1 MSNRD
6 LSPPRMKAL
15 HSKRAANVCV
25 LDIGTTKTVCLI
37 GRLMPLEGSELL
49 RGRTHRCK
57 ILGIG
62 VQRSRGIKGGAVV
75 DMEMA
80 ENAIRHAVDAAERM
94 AKLQVE
100 SVIVNIS
107 GGRIGSQC
115 LQASVPLGSAPVEGH
130 DIHRALQMAS
140 GGRED
145 SGRPVLHSLPTGF
158 SVDGGPP
165 VLDPKRMAGSE
176 LSAHMHMITCE
187 AVALRNIM
195 LAVERCHI
203 EIEAVVASPYA
214 AGLSVLVE
222 DEADM
227 GTIVLD
233 LGGGTTSASS
243 FAGGRI
249 QYSDAIAVGGNH
261 VSMDIARGLTL
272 RLDDAERL
280 KTHYGA
286 CLATTADER
295 ETISIV
301 PVGEEGST
309 PKQLPKMDLV
319 KIIRPRVEE
328 ILELVRDRLAANGYP
343 AHGGHR
349 VVLTGGGSLLLGIQ
363 DVARRILSNQV
374 RIGRPLGVQGLPES
388 AKNPAFAASVGLLV
402 YPQVAGIEKFDPER
416 SRTMLATGT
425 DGYVSRVSRWL
436 LDSF

>member
-1 MSNRD
+1 MSGRD

-15 HSKRAANVCV
+15 QSKRAANVCV
-25 LDIGTTKTVCLI
+25 LDIGTTKVVCLI
-37 GRLMPLEGSELL
+37 GRLLPLEGSELL

-62 VQRSRGIKGGAVV
+62 VQRSRGLKGGAVV

-80 ENAIRHAVDAAERM
+80 EDAIRHAVDAAERM

-107 GGRIGSQC
+107 GGRIASQC
-115 LQASVPLGSAPVEGH
+115 LQASAPLSAAPVDGH
-130 DIHRALQMAS
+130 DIERALQMAYR
-140 GGRED
+140 GWDNE
-145 SGRPVLHSLPTGF
+145 GRPVLHALPTGF
-158 SVDGGPP
+158 SVDGGEP

-176 LSAHMHMITCE
+176 LSARLNVITCE

-214 AGLSVLVE
+214 SGLSVLVE

-227 GTIVLD
+227 GTIVVD
-233 LGGGTTSASS
+233 FGGGTTSVAS
-243 FAGGRI
+243 FGGGRI

-280 KTHYGA
+280 KIHYGA
-286 CLATTADER
+286 CLTTTANER

-349 VVLTGGGSLLLGIQ
+349 VVLTGGASLLPGLQ
-363 DVARRILSNQV
+363 DLARRILSNQV
-374 RIGRPLGVQGLPES
+374 RIGRPLGIQGLPES
-388 AKNPAFAASVGLLV
+388 AKNPAFASSVGLLV
-402 YPQVAGIEKFDPER
+402 YPQVAGFEKYDLQR
-416 SRTMLATGT
+416 SRIMQATGT